1 MLEPR
6 PSQVER
12 QRWCLFRCRRP
23 PANEDIWGK
32 KWVTLTDPAGTRCAH
47 AHMCTHMLSDSSLC
61 HIPVTLKGT
70 SGTGVPTRAALARW
84 FA

>member
-47 AHMCTHMLSDSSLC
+47 ALRLVPLPHTCNTKGDIWDRSAHQSSSSSVVCLSLL
-61 HIPVTLKGT
+61 V
-70 SGTGVPTRAALARW
+70 
-84 FA
+84 